1 MAQKENIFLRNNFDL
16 IRFILAFIVML
27 VHSAALSNNSELNFI
42 NKILGD
48 LSVKC
53 FFVISGFLVMMS
65 YEKANT
71 IQEYFSRRIRRIYP
85 GYFTVIIITSL
96 LGFVFSTN
104 SFQSYFS
111 YNWIKYILANLSF
124 MNFLHPDLPGV
135 FSRNSNTSVNG
146 ALWSLKIE
154 VMFYIL
160 IPFIS
165 LISKKY
171 GHFKIVVLLY
181 VFAYI
186 YKDYILNLFHL
197 YNPEFARQLPGQLSY
212 FSLGIA
218 GFYFYKKIGKIKTNI
233 IWILIVLATL
243 YNIFGLEYI
252 EPIILAF
259 FIFYLAFCIPYLGR
273 FSKYGDLSYG
283 LYIIHFPVIQA
294 LVSLNLFTETP
305 FYSVLLAGFIS
316 ISGSYA
322 LWHLVEKR
330 FLNPKSH
337 YI

>member
-1 MAQKENIFLRNNFDL
+1 MAQKENILPKNNFDL

-27 VHSAALSNNSELNFI
+27 VHSAALSNNAELNFI
-42 NKILGD
+42 NKALGD

-71 IQEYFSRRIRRIYP
+71 IQEYLSKRIRRIYP
-85 GYFTVIIITSL
+85 GYLTVIIITSF
-96 LGFVFSTN
+96 LGFAFSTN

-111 YNWIKYILANLSF
+111 ITWIKYILANLSF

-135 FSRNSNTSVNG
+135 FSMNPNTSVNG

-154 VMFYIL
+154 VMFYVL

-165 LISKKY
+165 LISKKC
-171 GHFKIVVLLY
+171 GHFKTVVLLY
-181 VFAYI
+181 VFTYI

-197 YNPEFARQLPGQLSY
+197 YSAEFARQLPGQLSY
-212 FSLGIA
+212 FALGIA
-218 GFYFYKKIGKIKTNI
+218 GFYFYEKIVKIKKNI
-233 IWILIVLATL
+233 IWISIVLAAL
-243 YNIFGLEYI
+243 YITFGFEYI

-259 FIFYLAFCIPYLGR
+259 SVFYLAFCIPYLGR

-294 LVSLNLFTETP
+294 LVSLDLFTERP
-305 FYSVLLAGFIS
+305 FYSVLLAVFIS